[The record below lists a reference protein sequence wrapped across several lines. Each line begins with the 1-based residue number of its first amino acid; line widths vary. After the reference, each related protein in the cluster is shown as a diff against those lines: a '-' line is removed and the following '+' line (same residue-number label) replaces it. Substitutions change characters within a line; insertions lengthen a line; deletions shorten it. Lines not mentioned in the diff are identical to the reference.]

1 MPQKTKSIP
10 ERQCVGCS
18 AHRPKSELIRVVRGP
33 EGDISLDHS
42 GKRSGRGAYICKN
55 VLCLKKAQKSRRLEK
70 CLDSAIPEEVYARL
84 EKELSAD
91 E

>member
-10 ERQCVGCS
+10 ERQCVGC
-18 AHRPKSELIRVVRGP
+18 AVHRPKSELIRVVRGP
-33 EGDISLDHS
+33 EGDISLDQG
-42 GKRSGRGAYICKN
+42 GKLSGRGAYICRN
-55 VLCLKKAQKSRRLEK
+55 ASCLKKAQKSRRLER